1 MKDNLTTNASNEAET
16 PAFLVGAII
25 GSILRWGF
33 KIINWNHFRI
43 KAHNGKPRIKRIIK
57 LKGFRTALIE
67 EYNGNKST
75 SRFYWRVGK
84 YYL

>member
-1 MKDNLTTNASNEAET
+1 MKLENKNIKQPPKPQLNI
-16 PAFLVGAII
+16 GAVI

-33 KIINWNHFRI
+33 RMINWNHFRI

-67 EYNGNKST
+67 EYNGNRCT
-75 SRFYWRVGK
+75 SRFYWRAGK

>member
-1 MKDNLTTNASNEAET
+1 MNNNLTTNASDEAES
-16 PAFLVGAII
+16 PAFLVGAVI

-33 KIINWNHFRI
+33 RIINWNHFRI

-67 EYNGNKST
+67 EYDGNRCT

>member
-1 MKDNLTTNASNEAET
+1 MNYNKPQSRQ
-16 PAFLVGAII
+16 FLLGAVI

-33 KIINWNHFRI
+33 RIINWNHFKI

-57 LKGFRTALIE
+57 LKGFRTAVIE
-67 EYNGNKST
+67 EYNGNRYT

>member
-1 MKDNLTTNASNEAET
+1 MSTEKILLESEKQPSCLAA
-16 PAFLVGAII
+16 VI

-33 KIINWNHFRI
+33 RIINWNHFRI

-67 EYNGNKST
+67 EYNGNRCT

>member
-1 MKDNLTTNASNEAET
+1 MKDNLTTNASNEAES
-16 PAFLVGAII
+16 PAFLVGAVI

-33 KIINWNHFRI
+33 RIINWNYFRI

-67 EYNGNKST
+67 EYDGNRCT

>member
-1 MKDNLTTNASNEAET
+1 MNTDKTSLENENK
-16 PAFLVGAII
+16 PSCLGAVI

-33 KIINWNHFRI
+33 RIINWNHFKM

-67 EYNGNKST
+67 EYDGNRCT

>member
-1 MKDNLTTNASNEAET
+1 MNNNLTTNASNEAES
-16 PAFLVGAII
+16 PAFLV

-33 KIINWNHFRI
+33 RVINWNHFRI

-67 EYNGNKST
+67 EYNGNRCT

>member
-1 MKDNLTTNASNEAET
+1 MKIENENSNE
-16 PAFLVGAII
+16 PQKPQLNIGAVI
-25 GSILRWGF
+25 GSIFRWGF
-33 KIINWNHFRI
+33 RIINWNHFKI

-67 EYNGNKST
+67 EYNGNRCT
-75 SRFYWRVGK
+75 SRFYWCVGK

>member
-1 MKDNLTTNASNEAET
+1 MNYNKQKSRQ
-16 PAFLVGAII
+16 FLLAAVI
-25 GSILRWGF
+25 GSILRWAF

-43 KAHNGKPRIKRIIK
+43 KSHNGKPRIKRIIK
-57 LKGFRTALIE
+57 LMGFRTALVE
-67 EYNGNKST
+67 EYDGNRCI

>member
-1 MKDNLTTNASNEAET
+1 MSNKPQKPQLNIA
-16 PAFLVGAII
+16 AVI
-25 GSILRWGF
+25 GSILRWAF
-33 KIINWNHFRI
+33 KIINWNHFRL
-43 KAHNGKPRIKRIIK
+43 KSHNGKPRIKRIIK

-67 EYNGNKST
+67 EYDGNRCI

>member
-1 MKDNLTTNASNEAET
+1 MLENENINEPQN
-16 PAFLVGAII
+16 PAFWVVAVI
-25 GSILRWGF
+25 GSILRWAF
-33 KIINWNHFRI
+33 RIINWNHFRI

-67 EYNGNKST
+67 EYNGNRRT

>member
-1 MKDNLTTNASNEAET
+1 MNNNLTTNASNEAER
-16 PAFLVGAII
+16 PAFLVGAVI
-25 GSILRWGF
+25 GSIFRWGF
-33 KIINWNHFRI
+33 RIINWNHFRI

-67 EYNGNKST
+67 EYNGNRCT